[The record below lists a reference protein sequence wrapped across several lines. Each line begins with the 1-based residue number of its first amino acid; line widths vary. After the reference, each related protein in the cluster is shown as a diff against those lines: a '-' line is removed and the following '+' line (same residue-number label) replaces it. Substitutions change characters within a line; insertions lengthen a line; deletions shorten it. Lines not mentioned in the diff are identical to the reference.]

1 MINSCNYLNNIG
13 YLIILFFG
21 TDYAFVV
28 IETLNAAECRPD

>member
-1 MINSCNYLNNIG
+1 MINSRNYLNNIG
-13 YLIILFFG
+13 YLIILFIG